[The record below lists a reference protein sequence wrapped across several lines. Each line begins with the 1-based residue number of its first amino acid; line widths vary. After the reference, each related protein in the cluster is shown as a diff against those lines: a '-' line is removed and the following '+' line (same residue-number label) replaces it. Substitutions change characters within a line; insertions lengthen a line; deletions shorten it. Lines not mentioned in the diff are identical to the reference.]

1 MPRLLALLIL
11 LSAASCL
18 QAMSL
23 GQFAHGPRTAD
34 LFKAQAQPP
43 KSAEET
49 ASAMMVASKW
59 RGFSGELW
67 GGIVASK
74 FPAFSGGLGFAFKVA
89 DSIAVALRVE
99 YDQQLGDPR
108 DYRPQLR
115 GAYLEPG
122 VRLHLDFHPNIALYS
137 NHGIS
142 VHAGWAYF
150 QLDKRLVDSG
160 LGKVFQL
167 GVGTANVIGLEFG
180 DDFVRGFAETGLR
193 TQFMI
198 IQEADKEVKGYQ
210 DDLREG
216 LRFQWL
222 AIRLGVRLYF

>member
-11 LSAASCL
+11 LSCAGL
-18 QAMSL
+18 VHTRDL
-23 GQFAHGPRTAD
+23 GRFAHGPRTAD
-34 LFKAQAQPP
+34 LFKAQTEQP
-43 KSAEET
+43 KSAEDT
-49 ASAMMVASKW
+49 ARDMMEQSKW
-59 RGFSGELW
+59 RTFSGEIW

-74 FPAFSGGLGFAFKVA
+74 FPAFSGGLGFAFKV
-89 DSIAVALRVE
+89 SGGIAVSIRVE
-99 YDQQLGDPR
+99 YDQELGNPR

-167 GVGTANVIGLEFG
+167 GVGTANVVGLEFG

-198 IQEADKEVKGYQ
+198 IQQADKEIKGYQ